1 MPWPLADHPP
11 EDDMPPEDA
20 WEHDPEHCAF
30 CRPDAPMTKPAMQR
44 LAEALAR
51 FDALTTRE
59 QLWRQGAARD

>member
-1 MPWPLADHPP
+1 MLGFPYADHPP
-11 EDDMPPEDA
+11 ADD
-20 WEHDPEHCAF
+20 DPSECECVECGHLH
-30 CRPDAPMTKPAMQR
+30 PSPMSGTGMRR

>member
-11 EDDMPPEDA
+11 EDDEPTLCECEDCGTL
-20 WEHDPEHCAF
+20 HTAF
-30 CRPDAPMTKPAMQR
+30 MGKTGMRR

-51 FDALTTRE
+51 FEDLTTRE